1 MSVSMSEMFEW
12 YDTGNHEQLFAE
24 LRRDCSR
31 LFLNRDGNESQ
42 CPHTNFSTEH
52 GHGHGPTLSLSPN
65 CETLLLHIALYPQLD
80 FLEKL
85 WSLTRELP
93 RDSSRRYSWLELI
106 FRRKTLISCC
116 DLLTH
121 LIFSM
126 DPDIMQFATQKL
138 STSDLTNRHLSGM
151 SSFEELLKHK
161 RHYAITSIPKINT
174 RAIRDLYFQF
184 PPKGVATVSLYK
196 HKPVNTVE
204 EWNDF
209 LVAYPHLDPGIP
221 ELYAAI
227 DRYILTVLE
236 ENSTGL
242 LNVVVRILNRE

>member
-31 LFLNRDGNESQ
+31 LFLNRDGNEFDWL
-42 CPHTNFSTEH
+42 HTNFDTEH
-52 GHGHGPTLSLSPN
+52 GHGHGPTISLN
-65 CETLLLHIALYPQLD
+65 RRGETLLFYIALHPQID

-85 WSLTRELP
+85 WTLTGKPFSMRWLREIF
-93 RDSSRRYSWLELI
+93 YSG
-106 FRRKTLISCC
+106 TLTGCC
-116 DLLTH
+116 SLLTH
-121 LIFSM
+121 LIFSSK
-126 DPDIMQFATQKL
+126 PEVMQFAARKL
-138 STSDLTNRHLSGM
+138 STLDLTKQHLSGM
-151 SSFEELLKHK
+151 SLFEELLKHK
-161 RHYAITSIPKINT
+161 RHYAITSIPKIDAST
-174 RAIRDLYFQF
+174 IRNLYFTF
-184 PPKGVATVSLYK
+184 PPKGVATVSPYK
-196 HKPVNTVE
+196 SKPNNTIE

-227 DRYILTVLE
+227 DHYILTVLE

>member
-1 MSVSMSEMFEW
+1 MNEMFEW

-65 CETLLLHIALYPQLD
+65 CETLLLHVALYPQLD

-85 WSLTRELP
+85 WTLTRELP
-93 RDSSRRYSWLELI
+93 RDSSRRDSWIKII
-106 FRRKTLISCC
+106 FQQKTLTSCC
-116 DLLTH
+116 NLLTH
-121 LIFSM
+121 LIFST
-126 DPDIMQFATQKL
+126 DPDIMQFAAQKIW
-138 STSDLTNRHLSGM
+138 SSYLTEQHLSDM
-151 SSFEELLKHK
+151 SLFEELLKHK
-161 RHYAITSIPKINT
+161 RYHAIASITDAKMTTIKYM
-174 RAIRDLYFQF
+174 YFRF

-196 HKPVNTVE
+196 HKPNNTIE

-227 DRYILTVLE
+227 DRYTLTVLE